1 MKKTP
6 LIHLTVVALLL
17 TAVLF
22 GAEPSAK
29 DAGHLGTWRL
39 ISTKYGDAKEF
50 SDVSKD
56 EPHIKIITP
65 THFIWVIYDPKT
77 KLVSTSM
84 GGSCRLQGSN
94 YTETI
99 EYFLPEGMKVY
110 LGKEQVFTIK
120 IEGDKLFQSG
130 KLSDEMKIEEVWQ
143 RVK

>member
-6 LIHLTVVALLL
+6 LIHIAVVVLLL
-17 TAVLF
+17 TAVLS

-29 DAGHLGTWRL
+29 EAGHLGTWRL
-39 ISTKYGDAKEF
+39 ISTKYGDAKDF

-77 KLVSTSM
+77 KLVSNSM
-84 GGSCRLQGSN
+84 GGSCGVQGAN

-99 EYFLPEGMKVY
+99 EYFFPEGMKVY

-130 KLSDEMKIEEVWQ
+130 KLSDGQKIEEVWQ

>member
-1 MKKTP
+1 MKKIP
-6 LIHLTVVALLL
+6 LIQITALALLL
-17 TAVLF
+17 TVALF
-22 GAEPSAK
+22 GAEPGKNAS
-29 DAGHLGTWRL
+29 HLGTWRL
-39 ISTKYGDAKEF
+39 ISTKYADAKEF

-65 THFIWVIYDPKT
+65 THFNWVIYDPKT
-77 KLVSTSM
+77 GLVSSSM

-99 EYFLPEGMKVY
+99 EYFFPEGMKAY